1 MSVVLIV
8 VIVATVSL
16 VLFVSTRPAEMV
28 VARELEIKANPEV
41 LFPYINNSKKSNEW
55 MPWHEDDPH
64 VKMSYSGPDE
74 GVGSMTLWTSKGKM
88 GTGSAEVIESIKNQ
102 NVKTRLTYTKP
113 MNMSQLAKVSLQAKS
128 DGTLVRWSVSGKN
141 PVIGRIMC
149 AFVNMDKMIGGNFE
163 KGLIN
168 LKNIAEKKEIA

>member
-1 MSVVLIV
+1 MSLGLIIVVLILVAV
-8 VIVATVSL
+8 VV
-16 VLFVSTRPAEMV
+16 FVSTRPAEMV
-28 VARELEIKANPEV
+28 VSRELLIKATPE
-41 LFPYINNSKKSNEW
+41 LIFPYINNSKKSNEW

-64 VKMSYSGPDE
+64 VKMTYSGPDE

-88 GTGSAEVIESIKNQ
+88 GTGNAEVIESIKNQ

-113 MNMSQLAKVSLQAKS
+113 MTMSQLAEVSLQS
-128 DGTLVRWSVSGKN
+128 TSGGTLVRWSVSGKN

-163 KGLIN
+163 KGLVN
-168 LKNIAEKKEIA
+168 LQKIVQKNNK